1 MQFSE
6 IRSLKKIHRSEEGIG
21 ADNLMEVRGIVH
33 PATKELI
40 SVGEAISLRILD
52 VRNGRIA
59 TSADGKSS
67 ISIEEAARA
76 NLIDEEL
83 AKRLLRPCG
92 ITEDGRRISLL
103 EAIQREILDAE
114 RGDDRVKV
122 TYLATGG
129 ISVADAMKEGLLD
142 PETGRFITASGEK
155 IAIEEAYSRGYLARI
170 NTTVNIK
177 RGAVALSDA
186 ISQGLVDD
194 RAGRVVDRNTGD
206 NYLLDEAIAKGIID
220 SEIRE
225 VVNTRIDTKVTVSE
239 AIGQGL
245 LNPKSGKYLD
255 DKSMEK
261 LSLKEARRRQLIV
274 KPLTLKDC
282 TDLEIIDENG
292 KIASPAHQTKLG
304 ILEAISRGVLDSDR
318 IKSISDTRSGEFLTL
333 SDALAC
339 GIIQPEGKYR
349 DASTG
354 RELTIPEA
362 VDKGLITS
370 VSQKSIFD
378 IDGFK
383 DPVSGELIS
392 LNAALLKGL
401 VSPKAGG
408 SFVVDLK
415 TGKTLS
421 LNEATEEGHARPE
434 VMEMLN
440 RGIGVTERGREVS
453 VIEAVLLGLLDP
465 KTGQLLDP
473 RTGKTVPLEEAIR
486 RGLIT
491 PDGAALLA
499 SLLNITVT
507 TQTMTKTI
515 KKYVTITESG
525 ETITRDYKMS
535 FAEAISKNL
544 IDEKTGEFYDPDSGR
559 VMSIQDAVRE
569 SLVGELSESQVE
581 KYSLKRMKEPKQVLF
596 ETTVVRDIGGIDKPR
611 DVSPPK
617 AIGTTTT
624 IISREIV
631 SPSRDDSVT
640 SPLSVISEAS
650 VSISPSDSTGQR
662 YKTSTVLEF
671 RESRE
676 SSVPSRESSVSPTKS
691 GSVSPTRVIISST
704 PSKSSLS
711 PLDEDFRSSVDE
723 NRPVPMEFQYTNP
736 SVKNDKWESAKFIE
750 HESTDKSAFEIPAD
764 GWMLKEVI
772 GRKLFDPENG
782 MCMIPGT
789 DRLVSFEEC
798 VKLRIINPNSAI
810 VVDPNNGRKVS
821 LLRSL
826 DKGILD
832 STGHYTYPQKITMKE
847 AVAEG
852 CVILEERILEVES
865 SSPRLLQIT
874 RVCGEPDKVE
884 ISRIDDPTK
893 HAEVKTSENQNILDP
908 VQVKQGVIYDP
919 ATALVIF
926 TESGKSADLLTAI
939 NEGALQ
945 PDVVVVK
952 DPQTGREIGV
962 KDAIRE
968 GILDSNKG
976 SYKDKNGKGMSLA
989 DATKLGLVAV
999 LGAPL
1004 VAAAAAAEAVRKA
1017 MIEDPR
1023 TGEKIPREVAI
1034 ERGLVKPDKVIKSTS
1049 IIVRDPET
1057 GKEIPATEA
1066 FEKGIITP
1074 EELQQAINLPDSKE
1088 SMKVPE
1094 KSHIFLDE
1102 VDETGPSLGEKTRS
1116 RVTTEPKYKVTI
1128 GRARSLSRSPERE
1141 AKPIVLQRMRKRIVR
1156 PKEALETGLM
1166 DRETAKVLETKLSGD
1181 DGEPLTLS
1189 EAIKGNKIDADSGK
1203 IVDPQRGEP
1212 LTIKEALQRGIL
1224 DPESADM
1231 LVPVAKSISIP
1242 DLYKQGL
1249 IDPQEGKIIHP
1260 ETGIALN
1267 LNDAIVCEILD
1278 PCSKLADPSGKQVT
1292 IESAI
1297 FNNIIDPVSSIVQTQ
1312 NGEMTL
1318 VKAVEADVFD
1328 SEDTRNLTEI
1338 PPAGM
1343 TFPVALKRGLV
1354 DAKRKN
1360 ITHPI
1365 TGEHLSLEEA
1375 IQTDFIMALPYPAA
1389 PDNIEVTKALDSGL
1403 IDQKKGLLYHPKTGE
1418 QIPVSEAVESGL
1430 LVIKAQPENMG
1441 TIKAVT
1447 ETITSYHTIT
1457 TKTVELAS
1465 GFVLV
1470 SPTEVQDVNTGKT
1483 IPMGE
1488 AKKKGIVRDGSETKE
1503 EFTTRDIKVTF
1514 SDAVEQ
1520 GLVDMEAGTYT
1531 DPNSGA
1537 VMPIAEAV
1545 KVGILDTSLP
1555 VSDLDTSNRTNSSF
1569 TVLEAFEQIYDEKTE
1584 KFQDPASQKSYNLTE
1599 AIDAGLIEPDSVVYD
1614 VKSAESVT
1622 TKEAVKKGLLDP
1634 KTGKLKDRNGGSMSV
1649 ADAAKLGLLAVVA
1662 APILAGKAVIDA
1674 VKSKKSSGKVKTSPP
1689 VPPRVSKVQFFA
1701 PEVSKLEVSKPEVSK
1716 PEASKPEASKP
1727 EAAKRQLP
1735 TKEISKKDLP
1745 IKEVSKKE
1753 SSPLQT
1759 KENRKTDES
1768 GMQIEETDEVQEQI
1782 ESTIVTTVQEA
1793 IESERIDPRV
1803 CRVIIQG
1810 RELPYTLHEA
1820 LQEGQIGFT
1829 ETIEI
1834 LSKTQ
1839 VSILD
1844 DRLKLK
1850 IPISQD
1856 LTPEYLAELGAF
1868 DLEADRFTDPGTG
1881 NLVSFNEFVLGL
1893 EIFDPDSVIVKD
1905 ITSKAQ
1911 KYVTLREAI
1920 ERPLL
1925 DRNVGYMVDPKSG
1938 KKIPFFEAI
1947 RLGWIVENQPE
1958 LREEQQALSLDDAV
1972 EFGACDP
1979 VTGEILDPTS
1989 GISVSLASAIKN
2001 DLVDPDSVSI
2011 RNPATDEILPLSE
2024 AIESG
2029 IIDLTKEVIV
2039 NTETKVQTDLKM
2051 AFLQGLV
2058 VPRLR
2063 KPISLEAIINKN
2075 LYEPESGKIQDTF
2088 TNQYIDVE
2096 EGVRRGI
2103 VDAFITECQDT
2114 KAGSFL
2120 SLDDAL
2126 TIKLLNAVTGRLRD
2140 TKAGELLPL
2149 DKALNKGLIITTP
2162 FIPSLIDVIVQE
2174 YYSPKTGLILNPVTG
2189 DEMTVGQALSSGFVD
2204 GRMIKIKDERQEKA
2218 LIIQEAEEL
2227 GLLDLDQGMLIYPH
2241 PMTLDLA
2248 FEKGYIL
2255 STVKP
2260 WTLQEALA
2268 HQSYD
2273 PKTGIFTIDGEN
2285 FTLEEAIA
2293 KGLISQEGSSIK
2305 DPRTSDIISLGDAI
2319 KHGFIDPKSGTAV
2332 DPASGIPL
2340 TLTDAVDRGLVVPA
2354 NRKISLPEAVF
2365 KGFYDP
2371 KTGQFTS
2378 PETQEKLP
2386 TDRAIQKGVIDPAS
2400 AIVRDVDGEVI
2411 TFQKAIKD
2419 MIVDPK
2425 AGTIINSRGHP
2436 IDFHEAFEQGIL
2448 LETRRPMSF
2457 SEVISKGI
2465 LDERRGTFLDPQT
2478 GNHLTL
2484 IQTIQN
2490 NLIDADSV
2498 IVKDT
2503 RSDLWKKITLVEAI
2517 ESGYIDGKTGRVKDT
2532 SQDREISLSEAY
2544 DTGIIIDKKAAV
2556 SVQRAIHQGL
2566 YEEKTG
2572 KIIDPSTG
2580 RGVTLHEA
2588 MRKCIINPVLA
2599 CYWDKRSERVLSL
2612 AETCRAGVIDRRA
2625 GTFKEPGANRTIS
2638 LTTALQLGLI
2648 IDIESAGFSLYE
2660 ALLMNMY
2667 DTSSGKF
2674 IHPSTNKKLL
2684 LSEACQQEL
2693 INPLTSVVKNSKT
2706 NRYIPLSEAI
2716 STGLIDSI
2724 RGTYNIPDSSVVMN
2738 LQEARKK
2745 GLIVPFMKPIS
2756 IEEAVKCN
2764 LYQSDSGKF
2773 VDPVSN
2779 ELYDLTQAIEKGLID
2794 PGTTALKDAT
2804 TGQIKSLLA
2813 GIEDGTI
2820 EVSRGRVLDP
2830 KTKRT
2835 YNIGIA
2841 LERGLLVTIDHPL
2854 TQQQERRTSIE
2865 LQKAAIK
2872 DKTIKE
2878 CTLEEAINYELI
2890 DPKTSVVKDPRTG
2903 RFISVSTAISDR
2915 VIDPTRR
2922 GTFEP
2927 QGKITPQCVK
2937 FEDLSVFLSKPLS
2950 FETAVEEGHL
2960 ALETG
2965 RFTDP
2970 KTKEVLT
2977 LKEAVALGMIDPD
2990 SALIKDSEKKKLVK
3004 LPEAFRKGMMDADKG
3019 SVLDTASSKLYTLSK
3034 AVDSGLLTTQKQG
3047 VSFIEALQYGLYNP
3061 TTGSFNDPFAVTSI
3075 LDRKRLTLVEAIDSG
3090 LVDPSTTVI
3099 KDPSSGSILSLLE
3112 AINENRVDAIGGKF
3126 LEGTEE
3132 KSIDFLKAL
3141 EHGYVLAAEARVSYH
3156 FFTSMLSTPY
3166 FKKLAIRF
3174 WTFAFTH

>member
-6 IRSLKKIHRSEEGIG
+6 IRNLKKIHRSEEGFG
-21 ADNLMEVRGIVH
+21 TDNLMEVRGIVH
-33 PATKELI
+33 PATKEII

-59 TSADGKSS
+59 TSADGKCS

-83 AKRLLRPCG
+83 AKRLLGPCG

-122 TYLATGG
+122 TYVATGG
-129 ISVADAMKEGLLD
+129 ISVANAMKEGLLD
-142 PETGRFITASGEK
+142 PETGRFITANGEK
-155 IAIEEAYSRGYLARI
+155 ITIEEAYSRGYLARI

-177 RGAVALSDA
+177 RGAVALADA

-194 RAGRVVDRNTGD
+194 RAGRIIDRNTGD
-206 NYLLDEAIAKGIID
+206 SYLLDEAIAKGIID
-220 SEIRE
+220 SEVRE
-225 VVNTRIDTKVTVSE
+225 VVDTRNDTKVTVSE

-261 LSLKEARRRQLIV
+261 LPLKEARRRQLII

-282 TDLEIIDENG
+282 SDLEIIDENG
-292 KIASPAHQTKLG
+292 KIASPAHQRKLG
-304 ILEAISRGVLDSDR
+304 ILEAISKGVLDSDR
-318 IKSISDTRSGEFLTL
+318 IKSVSDTRSGEFLTL

-349 DASTG
+349 DPSTG
-354 RELTIPEA
+354 KVLTIPEA

-383 DPVSGELIS
+383 DPVSGDLIS

-401 VSPKAGG
+401 VSSKAGG

-421 LNEATEEGHARPE
+421 LNEATEQSHARPE

-440 RGIGVTERGREVS
+440 RGIGVTERGKEVS

-473 RTGKTVPLEEAIR
+473 RTKKTVPLEEAIR

-525 ETITRDYKMS
+525 ETITRDYKIS
-535 FAEAISKNL
+535 YAEAISRNL
-544 IDEKTGEFYDPDSGR
+544 IDEKAGEFYDSDSGR
-559 VMSIQDAVRE
+559 IMSIQDAVRE
-569 SLVGELSESQVE
+569 SLVGDLSESQVDR
-581 KYSLKRMKEPKQVLF
+581 YSLKKMKEPKQMMF
-596 ETTVVRDIGGIDKPR
+596 ETTVVRDISGVNKSR

-631 SPSRDDSVT
+631 SSPREDSVT

-650 VSISPSDSTGQR
+650 VSISPSDSKGQK
-662 YKTSTVLEF
+662 YKTSTVLEL
-671 RESRE
+671 RNSRE
-676 SSVPSRESSVSPTKS
+676 SSVPTRESSLSPTKAK
-691 GSVSPTRVIISST
+691 SVSPTRVIISNT

-711 PLDEDFRSSVDE
+711 PLDQDYRSSPDE
-723 NRPVPMEFQYTNP
+723 SHPVPMEFEYTDS
-736 SVKNDKWESAKFIE
+736 SVKIDKRESAKFINE
-750 HESTDKSAFEIPAD
+750 ESRDKRVFEIPAD
-764 GWMLKEVI
+764 GWLLKEVI
-772 GRKLFDPENG
+772 EKKLLDPESG

-789 DRLVSFEEC
+789 DRLISFEEC
-798 VKLRIINPNSAI
+798 VKLRIINPSSAI
-810 VVDPNNGRKVS
+810 VFDPNNGRKVS

-847 AVAEG
+847 AIANG
-852 CVILEERILEVES
+852 YVILEERILEVES
-865 SSPRLLQIT
+865 SSSRLLQIT
-874 RVCGEPDKVE
+874 KVYGEPDKVE
-884 ISRIDDPTK
+884 ISSLDDPIK
-893 HAEVKTSENQNILDP
+893 QAEVPNLEDQTILDP

-952 DPQTGREIGV
+952 DPRTGREIGV
-962 KDAIRE
+962 KHAIRE

-976 SYKDKNGKGMSLA
+976 SYQDKNGKGMSLA

-1004 VAAAAAAEAVRKA
+1004 IAAAAAVEAVRKA
-1017 MIEDPR
+1017 MIVDPK
-1023 TGEKIPREVAI
+1023 TGEKILREVAI
-1034 ERGLVKPDKVIKSTS
+1034 ERGLVKPDNLSKSTS
-1049 IIVRDPET
+1049 IIVKDPKT
-1057 GKEIPATEA
+1057 GKEITTTVAI
-1066 FEKGIITP
+1066 EKGIITP
-1074 EELQQAINLPDSKE
+1074 EEPHQAITLSDSNE
-1088 SMKVPE
+1088 SIKVPE
-1094 KSHIFLDE
+1094 KSHKFLDE
-1102 VDETGPSLGEKTRS
+1102 VDEAGPSLGEKTRS

-1141 AKPIVLQRMRKRIVR
+1141 AKTIVLQKMRKKTVR
-1156 PKEALETGLM
+1156 PKEALKTGLM
-1166 DRETAKVLETKLSGD
+1166 DIETAKVLETQLSGD
-1181 DGEPLTLS
+1181 DGESLTLS
-1189 EAIKGNKIDADSGK
+1189 EAIKINKIDADKGK
-1203 IVDPQRGEP
+1203 ILDPQRGEP
-1212 LTIKEALQRGIL
+1212 LSIKEALQRGIL

-1260 ETGIALN
+1260 ETGTPLN

-1278 PCSKLADPSGKQVT
+1278 PRSKLADPSGKKVT

-1297 FNNIIDPVSSIVQTQ
+1297 FNNIIDPDSSIVQTQ

-1328 SEDTRNLTEI
+1328 LEDTRNLTEI

-1354 DAKRKN
+1354 DEKRKE

-1375 IQTDFIMALPYPAA
+1375 IKTDFIMSLPYPAA

-1403 IDQKKGLLYHPKTGE
+1403 IDQNKGLLYHPKTGE

-1457 TKTVELAS
+1457 TKTVELAP

-1483 IPMGE
+1483 VPIEE
-1488 AKKKGIVRDGSETKE
+1488 AKKKGIVRDESENKKE
-1503 EFTTRDIKVTF
+1503 FATRDINMAF

-1520 GLVDMEAGTYT
+1520 GLVDLEAGTYT
-1531 DPNSGA
+1531 DPNSGI
-1537 VMPIAEAV
+1537 VMPIVKAVEA
-1545 KVGILDTSLP
+1545 GILDTSLP
-1555 VSDLDTSNRTNSSF
+1555 ASDLDTSNKIHSSF

-1599 AIDAGLIEPDSVVYD
+1599 AIKAGLIEPDSIVYD
-1614 VKSAESVT
+1614 VKSAELAT
-1622 TKEAVKKGLLDP
+1622 TKEAVEKGILDP
-1634 KTGKLKDRNGGSMSV
+1634 KSGKLKDKNGGTMSV

-1674 VKSKKSSGKVKTSPP
+1674 VKSKKNSEEVKVGFALPAK
-1689 VPPRVSKVQFFA
+1689 VSKAQFST
-1701 PEVSKLEVSKPEVSK
+1701 PEVSKLELSKNEVSK
-1716 PEASKPEASKP
+1716 PEI
-1727 EAAKRQLP
+1727 AKIELP
-1735 TKEISKKDLP
+1735 MKEILKKELP
-1745 IKEVSKKE
+1745 IKEVPLKE

-1759 KENRKTDES
+1759 QENEKTNES
-1768 GMQIEETDEVQEQI
+1768 SMQMEEADLVQEPI
-1782 ESTIVTTVQEA
+1782 ESTIVTTIQEA
-1793 IESERIDPRV
+1793 IENERIDPRI
-1803 CRVIIQG
+1803 CRILIQG
-1810 RELPYTLHEA
+1810 RELPYTVHEA
-1820 LQEGQIGFT
+1820 LQEGQIGLA

-1834 LSKTQ
+1834 LSKAE
-1839 VSILD
+1839 VSILE
-1844 DRLKLK
+1844 DRPRFK

-1868 DLEADRFTDPGTG
+1868 DLEAERFADPGTG
-1881 NLVSFNEFVLGL
+1881 NIVSFNEFVLGL
-1893 EIFDPDSVIVKD
+1893 EIFDPDSIIVKD

-1911 KYVTLREAI
+1911 RYVSLREAI

-1938 KKIPFFEAI
+1938 KKIPFFDAI
-1947 RLGWIVENQPE
+1947 RLGWIVEKQPE
-1958 LREEQQALSLDDAV
+1958 LREEQQAMSLDDAV
-1972 EFGACDP
+1972 EFGACDL
-1979 VTGEILDPTS
+1979 VTGEILDPSS
-1989 GISVSLASAIKN
+1989 GLSVSLASAIKN
-2001 DLVDPDSVSI
+2001 DLVDPNSVSI

-2024 AIESG
+2024 AIELG
-2029 IIDLTKEVIV
+2029 IIDMTTEVIV
-2039 NTETKVQTDLKM
+2039 NAETKVETDIKM

-2063 KPISLEAIINKN
+2063 KPVSLEAVINKG
-2075 LYEPESGKIQDTF
+2075 LYEPETGKIQDTF

-2126 TIKLLNAVTGRLRD
+2126 TVKLLNPITGCLRD

-2189 DEMTVGQALSSGFVD
+2189 DEMTVGQAISSGFVD
-2204 GRMIKIKDERQEKA
+2204 GRMIKIKDERQDRA
-2218 LIIQEAEEL
+2218 LTIQKAEEL
-2227 GLLDLDQGMLIYPH
+2227 GLLDLDKGMLTYPH
-2241 PMTLDLA
+2241 PMMLDLA

-2273 PKTGIFTIDGEN
+2273 TKTGNFTIDGEK
-2285 FTLEEAIA
+2285 FSLEEAIA
-2293 KGLISQEGSSIK
+2293 KGMISQEGSSVK

-2332 DPASGIPL
+2332 DPTSGIPL
-2340 TLTDAVDRGLVVPA
+2340 TLIDAVDRGLVVPA

-2425 AGTIINSRGHP
+2425 AGTITNSRGHP

-2465 LDERRGTFLDPQT
+2465 LDERTGTFLDPQT

-2517 ESGYIDGKTGRVKDT
+2517 ESGYIDGKTSRVKDT
-2532 SQDREISLSEAY
+2532 SQDKEISLHEAY

-2638 LTTALQLGLI
+2638 LTTALQFGLI

-2684 LSEACQQEL
+2684 LSEACQDEL
-2693 INPLTSVVKNSKT
+2693 INPLTSIVKNSKT
-2706 NRYIPLSEAI
+2706 NKYIPLSEAI
-2716 STGLIDSI
+2716 SAGLIDNI
-2724 RGTYNIPDSSVVMN
+2724 RGTYNVPDSSAVIN

-2745 GLIVPFMKPIS
+2745 GFIVPFMKPIS

-2764 LYQSDSGKF
+2764 LYRPDSGKF
-2773 VDPVSN
+2773 VDPVTN
-2779 ELYDLTQAIEKGLID
+2779 DFYDLSQAIEKGLID
-2794 PGTTALKDAT
+2794 SETTALKDAT
-2804 TGQIKSLLA
+2804 TGQIKPLLV

-2835 YNIGIA
+2835 YNIVIA
-2841 LERGLLVTIDHPL
+2841 LERGLLVTLDNPL
-2854 TQQQERRTSIE
+2854 TQQQERRTSID

-2872 DKTIKE
+2872 DKMIKE

-2903 RFISVSTAISDR
+2903 RFISVSTAIYDG
-2915 VIDPTRR
+2915 VIDPAKR

-2927 QGKITPQCVK
+2927 QGKITLRCVK
-2937 FEDLSVFLSKPLS
+2937 FEDFTVFFSKPLS
-2950 FETAVEEGHL
+2950 FETAVEEGYL
-2960 ALETG
+2960 VLETG

-2970 KTKEVLT
+2970 KTKENLT
-2977 LKEAVALGMIDPD
+2977 LKEAVALGVIDPD

-3019 SVLDTASSKLYTLSK
+3019 SVLDTASSKLYTLPK
-3034 AVDSGLLTTQKQG
+3034 AVDSGLLTTQKHG

-3061 TTGSFNDPFAVTSI
+3061 TTGSFHDPFAVTAI
-3075 LDRKRLTLVEAIDSG
+3075 LERKRLTLVEAIDSG

-3112 AINENRVDAIGGKF
+3112 AINKNRVDPIGGKF
-3126 LEGTEE
+3126 LEGTEG
-3132 KSIDFLKAL
+3132 KNLDFLKAL
-3141 EHGYVLAAEARVSYH
+3141 EHGYILAAEARVSNLLYYS
-3156 FFTSMLSTPY
+3156 FVVNAL
-3166 FKKLAIRF
+3166 FKKLSTRF